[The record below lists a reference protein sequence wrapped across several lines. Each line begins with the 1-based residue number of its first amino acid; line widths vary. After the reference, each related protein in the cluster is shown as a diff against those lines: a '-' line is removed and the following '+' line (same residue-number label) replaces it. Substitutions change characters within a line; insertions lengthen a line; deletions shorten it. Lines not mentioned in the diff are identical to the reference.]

1 MKISRKKITA
11 ATYPNIAIPAPF
23 DKYFML
29 VSDKEI
35 EDMTGYPAHPS
46 PCEEA
51 EGYNIKFYSYVVPK
65 PEYEDKLADDGFDV
79 IELVTSD
86 WDPNKLM
93 LAYVVGDRI
102 YPFDESDIRMA
113 GISEDSGTPYD
124 RDETAQAIADSLDID
139 ISDAY
144 LIYDWYEAEG
154 SIEDFD
160 DIDSFVEYVEDDIY
174 DMLDACDDEAL
185 KQRLLSAIEGCSN
198 ITGSVDTG
206 LEYWYYSRHG
216 IGPGTIPSGVQVLD
230 WYEEGYNTWMLLDKM
245 LTTQELNDYELKE
258 QFPPE
263 GVTTHNGTIIEGCSN
278 IIASEC
284 KKVSEDD
291 KSIKY
296 VVSSSP
302 YDVDEDLEFIDIDS
316 SKDIDDNDIEEERP
330 DWIVDFDIPDD
341 PDYIAREERKRI
353 ARELAD
359 EEDYYDRL
367 HEEGEYDVCS
377 SEDIEGASI
386 ANYKGYRLQ
395 LSPLDGWAVI
405 DNDSIRLKTGLPS
418 EGAAREYVDSIAT
431 DINSAED
438 IEEVEEEQETD
449 FLDQPE
455 QEYSSAE
462 TAINGKQ
469 GKLPAVFSKANI
481 PDGALVLDYGGGT
494 VESEQVAQAYLDQF
508 NAKEMLYDPFNQT
521 PEHNREVIKEIKANG
536 GADVA
541 VCSNVLNVIKEQ
553 EVRLDLLNKI
563 KKLLK
568 SGASA
573 YISVYEGSGKDEGSA
588 TQKGKSFQNNRKLS
602 GYLEEVQSVFPD
614 ATRRGAVIIAPNTN
628 SSSVAASTDI
638 SSIDLDQLKADIVAG
653 CEEYLTGPEGGFSPS
668 GTPKESQW
676 DMNADEVYI
685 VEINPKDDLIEVEV
699 RAELGYSGMIKMSE
713 ILDRIIE
720 QYDSNAYFDMVE
732 PGIMD
737 AYIWDTNAD
746 DVYGAVDIEAAGPS
760 RSNEDKAFSERDK
773 YLTNPDDLDYSEDD
787 DTPLKMTFKFDVKIQ
802 VEENTEWSV
811 IEGDL
816 LDNAEDYIDISGVSE
831 DAIRE
836 DLEQLL
842 VWHVP
847 SEPGQYNIKGLASL
861 VYERDFW
868 SSEDKYSFNRNA
880 SNITD
885 VSIVSEGK
893 LESSISVESNDKIQA
908 ATEEE
913 LDDAILNGKPFS
925 LDDFKKY
932 KTPLDPNEITAD
944 KVEVGD
950 IINIQD
956 ASEVNLG
963 TVVKILAINDPAEN
977 WIDYTFRCEVIE
989 DPGKQTIKVGDE
1001 VLLHFD
1007 GDEGMGYIVPV

>member
-1 MKISRKKITA
+1 MKISKKKITA
-11 ATYPNIAIPAPF
+11 ATSPKVTIPAPF

-51 EGYNIKFYSYVVPK
+51 EGYNVKCYSYVVPK
-65 PEYEDKLADDGFDV
+65 PEYEDKLSDDGFDV

-102 YPFDESDIRMA
+102 YPFEESDLRTA

-124 RDETAQAIADSLDID
+124 RDETAQAIADSLGID

-144 LIYDWYEAEG
+144 IIYDWYEVEG
-154 SIEDFD
+154 TAEDFD
-160 DIDSFVEYVEDDIY
+160 DIDSFVEFVEDDIY

-185 KQRLLSAIEGCSN
+185 RQRLLSAIEGCSK

-206 LEYWYYSRHG
+206 LDYWYYSKHG

-230 WYEEGYNTWMLLDKM
+230 WYEEGYKTWMLLDKM

-263 GVTTHNGTIIEGCSN
+263 GVTTHNGTVIEGCSN
-278 IIASEC
+278 IIASKC

-291 KSIKY
+291 KAIKY

-316 SKDIDDNDIEEERP
+316 SEDIEERP

-341 PDYIAREERKRI
+341 PDYVAREERKRI

-367 HEEGEYDVCS
+367 HGEGDYIGNPHDVYG

-395 LSPLDGWAVI
+395 LSPLDGWAVV
-405 DNDSIRLKTGLPS
+405 DRDSTRLKTGLPS

-431 DINSAED
+431 DIHSAED
-438 IEEVEEEQETD
+438 IEEVKEGQEED

-521 PEHNREVIKEIKANG
+521 PEHNREVIKELKANG

-614 ATRRGAVIIAPNTN
+614 ATRKGAVIIAPNTN

-638 SSIDLDQLKADIVAG
+638 SSIDLDQLRADIVAG

-668 GTPKESQW
+668 GTPKQSQW
-676 DMNADEVYI
+676 DMNADEVYL
-685 VEINPKDDLIEVEV
+685 VEINPKDGLIEVEV
-699 RAELGYSGMIKMSE
+699 RAELGYSSMMKMSE

-720 QYDSNAYFDMVE
+720 QYDSNAYFEMAE

-746 DVYGAVDIEAAGPS
+746 DVYGATDIKAVWTE
-760 RSNEDKAFSERDK
+760 EDAFRQRDK
-773 YLTNPDDLDYSEDD
+773 YLTNPDEFDYEEEDLP
-787 DTPLKMTFKFDVKIQ
+787 PLEMKFDFDVKVQ
-802 VEENTEWSV
+802 VEDNTDWNV

-816 LDNAEDYIDISGVSE
+816 LDTAEDYIGLGVPE
-831 DAIRE
+831 ETIRE
-836 DLEQLL
+836 DLEQML

-847 SEPGQYNIKGLASL
+847 SAPGQYIIKGSVTLM
-861 VYERDFW
+861 YERDFW
-868 SSEDKYSFNRNA
+868 SDDVKYHFNA
-880 SNITD
+880 KESAITD
-885 VSIVSEGK
+885 VNMIPAGK
-893 LESSISVESNDKIQA
+893 VDSSTEIESSTKIEA
-908 ATEEE
+908 AMTEEE
-913 LDDAILNGKPFS
+913 LDDAILDGRPFD
-925 LDDFKKY
+925 LNDFKKY
-932 KTPLDPNEITAD
+932 KSPLDPDEITAD
-944 KVEVGD
+944 QLEVGD
-950 IINIQD
+950 VISIQD

-977 WIDYTFRCEVIE
+977 WIEYTFKCEVIE
-989 DPGKQTIKVGDE
+989 DPGKQSITVGDE

-1007 GDEGMGYIVPV
+1007 GDEGVGYIVPV